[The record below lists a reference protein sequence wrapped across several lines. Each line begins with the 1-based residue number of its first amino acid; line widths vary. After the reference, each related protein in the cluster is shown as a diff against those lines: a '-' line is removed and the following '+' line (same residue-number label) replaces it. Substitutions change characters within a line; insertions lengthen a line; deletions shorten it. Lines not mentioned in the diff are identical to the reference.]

1 MRARLNGLLRF
12 LHRIEDGVLVLLL
25 AGMIGIA
32 VAQIVLRNGF
42 DSGFLWAD
50 TMLRILVLW
59 IGLTGAL
66 VASRD
71 QRHISI
77 DVLGRFL
84 PRPLARGVSVFN
96 ALFTAG
102 ISAALAWYT
111 FEFVQMEYES
121 PSLAFANVPT
131 WACESIIPLTFALIA
146 LRYICVAILAPWRD
160 PVAASGEAL

>member
-1 MRARLNGLLRF
+1 M
-12 LHRIEDGVLVLLL
+12 LLL
-25 AGMIGIA
+25 TGMIGIA

-50 TMLRILVLW
+50 TLLRILVLW

-77 DVLGRFL
+77 DVIGRFL
-84 PRPLARGVSVFN
+84 PRSLARGVSVFN

-102 ISAALAWYT
+102 ISAALAWYSL
-111 FEFVQMEYES
+111 EFVRMEYDAPS
-121 PSLAFANVPT
+121 PAFANVPT
-131 WACESIIPLTFALIA
+131 WACESIMPLTFALIA
-146 LRYICVAILAPWRD
+146 VRYLCVAVLAPWRD
-160 PVAASGEAL
+160 PVVASGDAL